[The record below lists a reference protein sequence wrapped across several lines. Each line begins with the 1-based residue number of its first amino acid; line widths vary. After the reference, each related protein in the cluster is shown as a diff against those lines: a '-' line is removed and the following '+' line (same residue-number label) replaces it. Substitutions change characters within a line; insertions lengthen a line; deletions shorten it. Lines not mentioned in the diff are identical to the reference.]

1 MRDVT
6 PLDEMIMMPASDM
19 SRYKNLDI
27 ENTTRIKI
35 FGKLQKHSIESLVT
49 AGQ

>member
-1 MRDVT
+1 MRNVT

-27 ENTTRIKI
+27 ENNANQDFREAAEA
-35 FGKLQKHSIESLVT
+35 LD
-49 AGQ
+49 